1 MDEREHLAQ
10 LQDDVHE
17 IQTKLKLL
25 EGETESLKKAKTK
38 VYELEQQM
46 IILEER
52 FSENKKTVDEL
63 KQQIKDLER
72 QITEL
77 EKTITKEITNLGSDL
92 SSKISALEIRPALN
106 TSEMVKKIIG
116 VAAGVIIT
124 ALVTYIMTSAHIF
137 GM

>member
-1 MDEREHLAQ
+1 MEDRELLTQ
-10 LQDDVHE
+10 LQNDIND
-17 IQTKLKLL
+17 LKSKMQLVDNDM
-25 EGETESLKKAKTK
+25 ESFEKAKVK
-38 VYELEQQM
+38 VYELDQQM
-46 IILEER
+46 RILEER
-52 FSENKKTVDEL
+52 FCENKKTVDEL

-77 EKTITKEITNLGSDL
+77 EKTITKELTNLGSDL
-92 SSKISALEIRPALN
+92 SSKISALEIRPALH

>member
-17 IQTKLKLL
+17 IKTKLKLL

-92 SSKISALEIRPALN
+92 SSKISALEIRPALH
-106 TSEMVKKIIG
+106 TSEMVKKAIG

>member
-1 MDEREHLAQ
+1 MDDKEHLSQ
-10 LQDDVHE
+10 LQEDVHE
-17 IQTKLKLL
+17 LKTKIKLL
-25 EGETESLKKAKTK
+25 EGETESFKKAKTK

-77 EKTITKEITNLGSDL
+77 EKTITKELSNLGSDL
-92 SSKISALEIRPALN
+92 SSKISALEIRPALH
-106 TSEMVKKIIG
+106 TSEVVKKILG
-116 VAAGVIIT
+116 VATGVIIT
-124 ALVTYIMTSAHIF
+124 ALVTYILTSSHLF

>member
-1 MDEREHLAQ
+1 MEDRELLIQMQNEMNELKSQ
-10 LQDDVHE
+10 LQVVDNE
-17 IQTKLKLL
+17 LSSSKQARK
-25 EGETESLKKAKTK
+25 K
-38 VYELEQQM
+38 VYQLEQQM
-46 IILEER
+46 NILEER
-52 FSENKKTVDEL
+52 FCENKKTVDEL

-77 EKTITKEITNLGSDL
+77 EKTITKEISSLGSDL
-92 SSKISALEIRPALN
+92 SSKISALEVRPALQA
-106 TSEMVKKIIG
+106 SEIVKKVVG

>member
-46 IILEER
+46 LILEER

-92 SSKISALEIRPALN
+92 SSKISALEIRPALH
-106 TSEMVKKIIG
+106 TSEMVKKAIG

>member
-1 MDEREHLAQ
+1 MDEKDRLAQ

-17 IQTKLKLL
+17 LQTKIKLL
-25 EGETESLKKAKTK
+25 EGESESSKKARAK

-46 IILEER
+46 LILEER

-63 KQQIKDLER
+63 RQQIKELER
-72 QITEL
+72 KITEL
-77 EKTITKEITNLGSDL
+77 EKTITKEISALGSDL
-92 SSKISALEIRPALN
+92 SSKISALEIRPALQA
-106 TSEMVKKIIG
+106 SEIVKKVVG

>member
-17 IQTKLKLL
+17 IQTKLKIL
-25 EGETESLKKAKTK
+25 EGETESLKKAKAK

-46 IILEER
+46 LILEER

-92 SSKISALEIRPALN
+92 SSKISALEIRPALH

-124 ALVTYIMTSAHIF
+124 ALVTYIMTSAHLF

>member
-25 EGETESLKKAKTK
+25 EGETESFKKAKAK

-92 SSKISALEIRPALN
+92 SSKISALEIKPALH
-106 TSEMVKKIIG
+106 TSEMVKKAIG
-116 VAAGVIIT
+116 IAAGVIIT
-124 ALVTYIMTSAHIF
+124 ALVTYIMTSAHLF

>member
-1 MDEREHLAQ
+1 MDEKEHFAQ
-10 LQDDVHE
+10 LQEDVHE
-17 IQTKLKLL
+17 IQTKLKIL

-38 VYELEQQM
+38 VYELDQQM
-46 IILEER
+46 LILEER
-52 FSENKKTVDEL
+52 FCENKKTVDDL

-92 SSKISALEIRPALN
+92 SSKISALETRPALQ
-106 TSEMVKKIIG
+106 TSERVNKITG
-116 VAAGVIIT
+116 VAVGVIVT
-124 ALVTYIMTSAHIF
+124 ALVTYIMTSAHLF

>member
-1 MDEREHLAQ
+1 MDEKDRLAQ
-10 LQDDVHE
+10 LQDDVHDL
-17 IQTKLKLL
+17 QTKIKLL
-25 EGETESLKKAKTK
+25 EGESESSKKARAK

-46 IILEER
+46 LILEER

-77 EKTITKEITNLGSDL
+77 EKTITREISALGSDL
-92 SSKISALEIRPALN
+92 SSKISALEIRPALH

-124 ALVTYIMTSAHIF
+124 ALVTYIMTSAHLF

>member
-1 MDEREHLAQ
+1 MDEREHLDQ
-10 LQDDVHE
+10 LQEDVHE
-17 IQTKLKLL
+17 IQTKIKLL
-25 EGETESLKKAKTK
+25 EGDTESSKKARAK

-46 IILEER
+46 LILEER

-92 SSKISALEIRPALN
+92 SSKISALEVRPALQ

-124 ALVTYIMTSAHIF
+124 ALVTYIMTSAHLF

>member
-46 IILEER
+46 LILEER

-92 SSKISALEIRPALN
+92 SSKISALEVKPALQ
-106 TSEMVKKIIG
+106 TSEIVKKIIG

>member
-25 EGETESLKKAKTK
+25 EGETESLKKAKAK

-46 IILEER
+46 LILEER

-92 SSKISALEIRPALN
+92 SSKISALEIRPALQ
-106 TSEMVKKIIG
+106 TSEIVKKIIG